1 MMEFL
6 YFPEDRTEYLP
17 AILILILV
25 VAAAM
30 LAVYLIK
37 KQSAK
42 QEDKLKEFE
51 ARIMEQLDKEE
62 SDKKDAK

>member
-1 MMEFL
+1 MEFL